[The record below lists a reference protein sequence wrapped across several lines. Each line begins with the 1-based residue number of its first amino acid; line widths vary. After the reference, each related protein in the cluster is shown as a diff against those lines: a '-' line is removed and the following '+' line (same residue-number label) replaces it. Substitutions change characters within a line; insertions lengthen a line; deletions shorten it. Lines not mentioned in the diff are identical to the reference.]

1 MIVIIADDLIEES
14 KNGYEL
20 TRKCNNV
27 VIFRFCF
34 TKLGGG
40 CLEVLNLIQLFI
52 ELDCESHP
60 SQSYSL

>member
-40 CLEVLNLIQLFI
+40 VVLK
-52 ELDCESHP
+52 S
-60 SQSYSL
+60 